1 MWNSIETN
9 KKTVIM
15 KKLSNYII
23 TALCLVACMAAT
35 SCSNDWLLPDE
46 DGPNGVNM
54 DKMVEVEI
62 PFKTGKGISTT
73 VNMRAPGLAKAG
85 ERDVNTDSYLSG
97 IMVFVYENTGNPATD
112 RRVAWYL
119 FSNPAGGP
127 LESSDGGWIPD
138 GDDPTCGKIKFL
150 VPEGDCYIYLIG
162 NATGSFF
169 KFFEGMEGSGVDE
182 LATLAD
188 FWENGRP
195 HWTGNMTST
204 DGYLPVVGKVN
215 NSSGACRVLSGGKI
229 EYKDDNNI
237 TQTIDPNSPSEAPEN
252 SFVLKRLMSKITVNM
267 KSGTGVTFT
276 PKDYR
281 FLHVPEYVSP
291 IEAAWSD
298 ADKDKIPL
306 VDTEYHT
313 FETQSRNSFTVY
325 LPENLRDNT
334 TGLTTFK
341 EREEIMKTADGKN
354 EYETGA
360 GHTSHYMF
368 KNAPKNSTYMEI
380 TGRLEGKDS
389 NGNPVSADCRYFIHL
404 GDFGKDMNDFSL
416 RRDYHYTYNVTV
428 KGVNDIEVEVEG
440 GDDAP
445 GAEGVVFKGGNRIQL
460 DAHYE
465 QVEMRFSKTEMGNGV
480 YIYSDTPYG
489 TLRTRYTPGTGGA
502 QGTLSTGTRD
512 EVINHTSWVR
522 FLKQSSKGS
531 LAIYNNNAK
540 NVLDAIDE
548 FCRSGAQEAYYTCF
562 VDEYYYDKDPLTGS
576 ATTLSKF
583 INADDRSFSF
593 GSKIIPSKDGNSAV
607 AEAVYVLSQHSIST
621 FYDISSGK
629 FKAYGVETED
639 EVGKVGYGS
648 PQAQPTD
655 KKQGRINTIAEL
667 GNNRSGIID
676 WTKNG
681 WLLSAD
687 GTTSTRSSGF
697 SGSAYQSCL
706 TRNRDFNGNGIIDD
720 DELRWYTPALHQVM
734 GLWIGEPVLPTDA
747 ALFTGLTSSLITANE
762 CENPVFTSTGGECRV
777 VWSEQGCSYG
787 DAGAAP
793 NGGSVRAV
801 RNIGATPSADSY
813 TIVADPYYTY
823 NPADRTI
830 TVHLSSAALR
840 QYTSRELMP
849 HNERSSVN
857 RPPHVF
863 QVAKHPYVKS
873 QTFTCPG
880 GVFHGNHG
888 THTVA
893 NCLQVTERYAAAN
906 DVTTIA
912 AQYPGD
918 GEAAISKAAW
928 RLPNQ
933 REMALMLVSM
943 DIGNGPFDYGEKVA
957 AYEVYNASCAPISSW
972 SESRNEV
979 LHTRT
984 VFSNP
989 NYVYQGANGYMY
1001 CLAEKKM
1008 QLFYAN
1014 KYGMGTNGRAGYLC
1028 VRDVDK

>member
-1 MWNSIETN
+1 MN
-9 KKTVIM
+9 KP
-15 KKLSNYII
+15 SNYIL
-23 TALCLVACMAAT
+23 TALCLLVCMVIT
-35 SCSNDWLLPDE
+35 SCSNDWLLPDD

-54 DKMVEVEI
+54 DKMVEVNI
-62 PFKTGKGISTT
+62 PFKMGKGISTT

-85 ERDVNTDSYLSG
+85 ERDANTDSYLSG
-97 IMVFVYENTGNPATD
+97 IMVFVYENTGHPETD

-119 FSNPAGGP
+119 FSNPAGGN
-127 LESSDGGWIPD
+127 LESSNGGWIAD
-138 GDDPTCGKIKFL
+138 GDDPSCGKIKIF

-169 KFFEGMEGSGVDE
+169 EFFENMEGSGTDE
-182 LATLAD
+182 LATLAQ
-188 FWENGRP
+188 FWDHGTP

-204 DGYLPVVGKVN
+204 DGYLPIVGKVN
-215 NSSGACRVLSGGKI
+215 NPRGDCRVLADGKI
-229 EYKDDNNI
+229 QYLDEEGKL
-237 TQTIDPNSPSEAPEN
+237 QTLDPESGSESPDN
-252 SFVLKRLMSKITVNM
+252 SFVLKRLMSKVTV
-267 KSGTGVTFT
+267 KVKGGEGVTFT

-281 FLHVPEYVSP
+281 FLHVPTYVAP
-291 IEAAWSD
+291 IEAAWTPEEKD
-298 ADKDKIPL
+298 AIPV
-306 VDTEYHT
+306 VDTQYQT
-313 FETQSRNSFTVY
+313 FGTQSRDSFTVY
-325 LPENLRDNT
+325 LPENVRDNT

-341 EREEIMKTADGKN
+341 QREEIVKQPSGLN
-354 EYETGA
+354 QYETA
-360 GHTSHYMF
+360 QGHESHYQF
-368 KNAPKNSTYMEI
+368 KNAPKNSTYLEL
-380 TGRLEGKDS
+380 TGRFVGKAA
-389 NGNPVSADCRYFIHL
+389 NGDPVSADCRYFIHL

-416 RRDYHYTYNVTV
+416 RRDYHYTYNITV
-428 KGVNDIEVEVEG
+428 KGVDDIDVEVEG

-465 QVEMRFSKTEMGNGV
+465 QVEMRMSRTDMDNGV

-502 QGTLSTGTRD
+502 QGTLTSGTRED
-512 EVINHTSWVR
+512 VIKHTSWVK
-522 FLKQSSKGS
+522 FLKQNSKGR
-531 LAIYNNNAK
+531 LALYNSNAK

-548 FCRSGAQEAYYTCF
+548 FYSSGAQEAYYTCF
-562 VDEYYYDKDPLTGS
+562 VDEYYYDKDPLTGGS
-576 ATTLSKF
+576 TTLSKF

-593 GSKIIPSKDGNSAV
+593 GSKITPSADGRSAV

-621 FYDISSGK
+621 FYDIDSGK
-629 FKAYGVETED
+629 FKAYGVETTD
-639 EVGKVGYGS
+639 EVGTKPYGS
-648 PQAQPTD
+648 PATQPTD
-655 KKQGRINTIAEL
+655 KKTGRSNTIAEL
-667 GNNRSGIID
+667 GTENNRRDVID
-676 WTKNG
+676 WTQNG

-687 GTTSTRSSGF
+687 GTTSTRHSGF

-706 TRNRDFNGNGIIDD
+706 ARNRDFNGNGIIDN

-734 GLWIGEPVLPTDA
+734 GLWIGEPVLPADA
-747 ALFTGLTSSLITANE
+747 ALFTGLTSSLKDANT
-762 CENPVFTSTGGECRV
+762 CEYPVFTSTGSENRV

-787 DAGAAP
+787 DVNAAP
-793 NGGSVRAV
+793 NGGSVLAV

-823 NPADRTI
+823 NSANRTI

-863 QVAKHPYVKS
+863 QVASHPFVKS
-873 QTFTCPG
+873 QTFTCTEG
-880 GVFHGNHG
+880 AHWAGSE

-893 NCLQVTERYAAAN
+893 NCLQVTERAAAATG
-906 DVTTIA
+906 VTTIA

-918 GEAAISKAAW
+918 GEAAISTAAW

-933 REMALMLVSM
+933 REMALMLVAM
-943 DIGNGPFDYGEKVA
+943 DIGNGPFDYGTNVA
-957 AYEVYNASCAPISSW
+957 TYEVYTANCNGWLSHNW

-984 VFSNP
+984 MFSNSS
-989 NYVYQGANGYMY
+989 YVYQGANGYMY
-1001 CLAEKKM
+1001 CLNEKKM

-1014 KYGMGTNGRAGYLC
+1014 KYGMGANGRAGYLC
-1028 VRDVDK
+1028 VRDVE